1 MREGRN
7 GGKLKNG
14 GNNGGG
20 RPKKLPAL
28 DNLLADVLGEEK
40 DGMTAAEAILK
51 KLRQEATKGNL
62 RAAEILLNRA
72 YGMPKQKTELSGPE
86 GGAVETVIRFVDDSQ
101 DEKYFENQG
110 KI

>member
-28 DNLLADVLGEEK
+28 DSLLADVLGEEK

-51 KLRQEATKGNL
+51 KLRQEAAKGNL

-72 YGMPKQKTELSGPE
+72 YGMPKQRTEVTGAE
-86 GGAVETVIRFVDDSQ
+86 GGPVETVIRFVDDSK
-101 DEKYFENQG
+101 DEAYFEHQSE
-110 KI
+110 I